1 MIFVFTGTF
10 ILLKVTYEDL
20 YKNWERQKYGINC
33 GQLNQYEIKNRNDF
47 YFIYTEYYNETSSQ
61 FTVYHFAYWQ
71 FIVSDLRLTYKWVYD
86 FVYWQFVVSDLRM
99 TCKWFY
105 DFVYWQSVVR
115 LTYKWVYDFVY
126 WQSVVRMTYK
136 CVYDFVCRQ
145 SVVSNIRLIYERVYE
160 KAFWLIVK
168 YIHQVLLRLLTK
180 AGEMIVH

>member
-86 FVYWQFVVSDLRM
+86 FVYWQ
-99 TCKWFY
+99 
-105 DFVYWQSVVR
+105 
-115 LTYKWVYDFVY
+115 
-126 WQSVVRMTYK
+126 SVVRMTYK